1 MSSENYQRHQSNL
14 CFKHWRNYEKKGGLK
29 FLTSLLTLAPY
40 ACLLNTS
47 FKSTWHRTDRTTVTR
62 AFTSWICFS
71 KSSTL
76 SFTRSIL
83 FNITTSCYKRRC
95 HNVVVIWI
103 LDLWILTAAAR
114 INKRKLH
121 LQILEVKIP
130 KNKPWYYNNNKRETK
145 DKLPQMQ
152 FDEMLQGMRK
162 RFYAHQSEPWNFLH
176 QWPVDR

>member
-1 MSSENYQRHQSNL
+1 MTSENCQRHQSNL

-40 ACLLNTS
+40 ACLLNIS

-83 FNITTSCYKRRC
+83 FNITTSCYKRIC

-130 KNKPWYYNNNKRETK
+130 KINHDIIIIREK
-145 DKLPQMQ
+145 QRISY
-152 FDEMLQGMRK
+152 RK
-162 RFYAHQSEPWNFLH
+162 CNLMKCFREWGGVFVLINLNPEIFCINDL
-176 QWPVDR
+176 